1 MASVPTAG
9 NLQAYRIIV
18 VDDAKQRAQLCA
30 ACLNQSQVQE
40 APVCLVFLAA
50 PKDSAVR
57 YRSRGEYL
65 YCIQDAA
72 NACMMTSLLCAE
84 NGLGS
89 CWVGA
94 FKDPQVLEV
103 FF

>member
-1 MASVPTAG
+1 MPTAG

-18 VDDAKQRAQLCA
+18 VDDAKQKSQLCA
-30 ACLNQSQVQE
+30 ACLNQSQIQE

-50 PKDSAVR
+50 PKDSSIK

-65 YCIQDAA
+65 YCIQDAT
-72 NACMMTSLLCAE
+72 NACMMTSLLCTE

-94 FKDPQVLEV
+94 FRDSEVLQVLYLLH
-103 FF
+103 